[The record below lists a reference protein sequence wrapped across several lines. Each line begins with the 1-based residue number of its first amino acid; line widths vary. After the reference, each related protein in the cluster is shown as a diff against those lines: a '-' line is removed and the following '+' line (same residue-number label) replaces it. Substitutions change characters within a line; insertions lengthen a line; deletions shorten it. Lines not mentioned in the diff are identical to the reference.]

1 MTLVKVERLCLHR
14 GRVETLH
21 ELSFELEAGQ
31 RVGLLGL
38 NGAGKTTLM
47 RALVGELPVSSG
59 TASIAGIDLLAHPH
73 LARAKIGYLPEPM
86 RLEHEHSPREA
97 LTFSSRLG
105 ASQAQRPIDELLAM
119 CGLERHADERIGRL
133 SHGYKKRVGLAL
145 ALLHKPALLLL
156 DEPFSGLDP
165 AQIKTTRALL
175 GALPQDVALLLS
187 SHQLS
192 ELEQVCDKV
201 LVLHHGR
208 LLEHDAGQ
216 WAAKPKAVT
225 VIVDGDLEVA
235 TAALKE
241 QGLNITAHERAQDLS
256 WRLRLTLTMSQREA
270 TVRSL
275 VMAGLGVRALIPEQ
289 RELEALFLGLTQDHP
304 QPPTTTQDQPR

>member
-59 TASIAGIDLLAHPH
+59 TASIAGVDILARPH
-73 LARAKIGYLPEPM
+73 LARAQIGYLPEPM
-86 RLEHEHSPREA
+86 RLEHDHSPREA

-105 ASQAQRPIDELLAM
+105 ASQAQRPIEELLAM

-145 ALLHKPALLLL
+145 ALLHQPALLLL

-165 AQIKTTRALL
+165 AQVKTTRELL
-175 GALPQDVALLLS
+175 RALPQDSALLLS

-192 ELEQVCDKV
+192 ELEQLCDKV

-208 LLEHDAGQ
+208 LLDHDAAQ
-216 WAAKPKAVT
+216 WATKPKAVT

-235 TAALKE
+235 KAALKE

-256 WRLRLTLTMSQREA
+256 WRLSLVLTMSQREV

-275 VMAGLGVRALIPEQ
+275 VMAGLGVRALIPQQ
-289 RELEALFLGLTQDHP
+289 RELEALFLGLTQEHP
-304 QPPTTTQDQPR
+304 PPPTMTQD

>member
-59 TASIAGIDLLAHPH
+59 TASIAGVDILARPH
-73 LARAKIGYLPEPM
+73 LARAQIGYLPEPM
-86 RLEHEHSPREA
+86 RLEYDHSPREA

-105 ASQAQRPIDELLAM
+105 ASQAQRPIEELLAM

-145 ALLHKPALLLL
+145 ALLHQPALLLL

-165 AQIKTTRALL
+165 AQVKTTRELL
-175 GALPQDVALLLS
+175 RALPQDSALLLS

-192 ELEQVCDKV
+192 ELEQLCDKV

-208 LLEHDAGQ
+208 LLEHDAAQ
-216 WAAKPKAVT
+216 WATKPKAVT

-235 TAALKE
+235 KAALKE
-241 QGLNITAHERAQDLS
+241 QGLNITAQERAQDLS
-256 WRLRLTLTMSQREA
+256 WRLSLVLTMSQREA

-275 VMAGLGVRALIPEQ
+275 VMAGLGVRALIPQQ
-289 RELEALFLGLTQDHP
+289 RELEALFLGLTQEHP
-304 QPPTTTQDQPR
+304 QPPTMTQD